1 MSIVSLEKVQDK
13 KVKCNDGIMQIEEHI
28 DKKWRECDQ
37 RGGSFALLTNMELVL
52 YLAGPKKRCNSKK
65 SKLNNLRTTFIS
77 SNIISLN

>member
-13 KVKCNDGIMQIEEHI
+13 KVRCNDDIMQIEEHR

-52 YLAGPKKRCNSKK
+52 YLAGPKKR
-65 SKLNNLRTTFIS
+65 
-77 SNIISLN
+77 